1 MKDIGDAVMLA
12 EHFRVKII
20 PDKQRPCLDH
30 DAPQQMSA
38 ILTLQ
43 KILTREGAQHAW
55 SVMFAITSIKNR
67 PKWISQ
73 ALIVAVSRVLK
84 NNKDM
89 SEQLGTFCDALE
101 TIEIPLMM
109 KRSGIISGK
118 RAAAALEV
126 LIADRALQYFRP
138 ELAA

>member
-1 MKDIGDAVMLA
+1 
-12 EHFRVKII
+12 
-20 PDKQRPCLDH
+20 
-30 DAPQQMSA
+30 MSA

-43 KILTREGAQHAW
+43 KILTRDGPQHAFN
-55 SVMFAITSIKNR
+55 VMFAITSIKNR

-73 ALIVAVSRVLK
+73 ALLVAVSRVLK
-84 NNKDM
+84 KNRDM
-89 SEQLGTFCDALE
+89 SNRLGVFCDALE

-138 ELAA
+138 ELAS